1 MKKMKSYEVKGKKTD
16 FLGEKPNN
24 GKLVDRKKFQK
35 KEDKPKKKN
44 WFVSAQDKRDE
55 LIGLK

>member
-1 MKKMKSYEVKGKKTD
+1 MKKNKVYEVKTKKQD
-16 FLGEKPNN
+16 FLGEKVSNK
-24 GKLVDRKKFQK
+24 KLADMKRFQK
-35 KEDKPKKKN
+35 KEEKPKKKN